1 LKLFYRLYSWLLLVI
16 FGTASIVYGITQ
28 IFDHEIIINWST
40 ATEFQ
45 TAGFN
50 LYRAESEQG
59 PYQKVNAKI
68 IPASPDPL
76 VGGDYA
82 YRDNQVKPG
91 HVYFYQL
98 EEIEIEGKVIRQETV
113 QVYQPIEHGRPF
125 WDPTQVKPNPWTALL
140 MGIYALVQYT
150 EVYID
155 QVSHGMTLAEL
166 ITNVPVL
173 TRSADLSMQVMDR
186 CGEIIPVSATSAI
199 TFPSRRF
206 IFAFD

>member
-1 LKLFYRLYSWLLLVI
+1 MKLFYRFYLWLLLVI
-16 FGTASIVYGITQ
+16 FGIASIVYGISQ
-28 IFDHEIIINWST
+28 ILKHEIIINWST

-98 EEIEIEGKVIRQETV
+98 EEIEIDGKVNRQETIMV
-113 QVYQPIEHGRPF
+113 TSPYGSVF
-125 WDPTQVKPNPWTALL
+125 AWLL
-140 MGIYALVQYT
+140 LFLGSVLVVVGGLGLTGWRRSKQ
-150 EVYID
+150 
-155 QVSHGMTLAEL
+155 
-166 ITNVPVL
+166 TNKLP
-173 TRSADLSMQVMDR
+173 
-186 CGEIIPVSATSAI
+186 
-199 TFPSRRF
+199 
-206 IFAFD
+206 